1 VQALVVRWAAGSAAG
16 SLPSVSGETLAQRV
30 PQPLGPKETRAAE
43 AGVLPVLAL

>member
-1 VQALVVRWAAGSAAG
+1 MQALVVRWAAGSAAG
-16 SLPSVSGETLAQRV
+16 SLPSVPGEPRAPWG